1 MLRRYI
7 GDKAFYRRVLG
18 VALPIIIQNGI
29 TNFVSLLDNIMVG
42 QVGTLQISG
51 VSIVNQLLFVFNL
64 CVFGAISGAGI
75 FTAQFFGSE
84 DHEGVRHTFRYKFLA
99 SMLLVVLGTALFLLA
114 DQPLIGL
121 YLQGDGDPRDVAMTM
136 AYGTDYLRIMLLGL
150 LPFALASTYSGTL
163 RETGQTMVPM
173 VGGIVAVFVNLAL
186 NYVLIFGHF
195 GLPAMG
201 VRGAAIATVASRY
214 VELAIVAGWTHAK
227 SDRNPFIQGAY
238 RSMRIP
244 GKLFRDITV
253 KGMPLLINE
262 ALWSL
267 GMAFL
272 NQCYSTRG
280 LDVVAAMNIATT
292 LNNLASVVFLS
303 MGNTV
308 GIIVGQML
316 GAGKSAEEVRD
327 ADNKLIA
334 VAVVS
339 CLVFGGL
346 MALGA
351 EAFPHIYNT
360 TDHVRHIA
368 TRIIWICAAF
378 MPFHSYC
385 NATYFTLRS
394 GGQTMV
400 TFLFD
405 SCYVWV
411 CSVPLAF
418 CLSRFTA
425 LPIVP
430 LYLAC
435 SCMDFL
441 KCAVGYIMLKR
452 GTWIQNLA
460 VSE

>member
-42 QVGTLQISG
+42 QVGTLQMSG
-51 VSIVNQLLFVFNL
+51 VSIVNQLMFVFNL
-64 CVFGAISGAGI
+64 CVFGAVSGAGI
-75 FTAQFFGSE
+75 FTAQFYGSQ
-84 DHEGVRHTFRYKFLA
+84 DHDGVRHTFRFKFLV
-99 SMLLVVLGTALFLLA
+99 SVGLVVVGMAVFLLA
-114 DQPLIGL
+114 GQPLIRL
-121 YLQGDGDPRDVAMTM
+121 YLQGDGDPRDVAITL
-136 AYGTDYLRIMLLGL
+136 AYGADYLRIMLLGL
-150 LPFALASTYSGTL
+150 LPFALASAYSGTL

-173 VGGIVAVFVNLAL
+173 IGGITAVFVNLVL
-186 NYVLIFGHF
+186 NYILIFGHF

-214 VELAIVAGWTHAK
+214 VELAIVAGWTHLNGE
-227 SDRNPFIQGAY
+227 RNPFIQKVY

-244 GKLFRDITV
+244 KKLLKDIII
-253 KGMPLLINE
+253 KGMPLLVNE

-272 NQCYSTRG
+272 NQCYSVRG

-292 LNNLASVVFLS
+292 LNNLASVVFIA

-308 GIIVGQML
+308 GIIIGQML

-339 CLVFGGL
+339 CLAFGGM
-346 MALGA
+346 MALAGD
-351 EAFPHIYNT
+351 AFPHIYNT
-360 TDHVRHIA
+360 TEEVRWIA

-378 MPFHSYC
+378 MPIHSYC

-405 SCYVWV
+405 SCYVWA

-418 CLSRFTA
+418 CLSRFTD
-425 LPIVP
+425 LPIVS
-430 LYLAC
+430 LYLLC
-435 SCMDFL
+435 CCMDFV
-441 KCAVGYIMLKR
+441 KCAIGYVMLRR

-460 VSE
+460 KSE

>member
-42 QVGTLQISG
+42 QVGTLQMSG
-51 VSIVNQLLFVFNL
+51 VSIVNQLMFVFNL
-64 CVFGAISGAGI
+64 CVFGAVSGAGI
-75 FTAQFFGSE
+75 FTAQFYGSQ
-84 DHEGVRHTFRYKFLA
+84 DHDGVRHTFRFKFLV
-99 SMLLVVLGTALFLLA
+99 SVGLVVVGMAVFLLA
-114 DQPLIGL
+114 GQPLIRL
-121 YLQGDGDPRDVAMTM
+121 YLQGDGDPRDVAITL
-136 AYGTDYLRIMLLGL
+136 AYGADYLRIMLLGL
-150 LPFALASTYSGTL
+150 LPFALASAYSGTL

-173 VGGIVAVFVNLAL
+173 IGGITAVFVNLVL
-186 NYVLIFGHF
+186 NYILIFGHF

-214 VELAIVAGWTHAK
+214 VELAIVAGWTHLNGE
-227 SDRNPFIQGAY
+227 RNPFIQKAY

-244 GKLFRDITV
+244 KKLLKDIII
-253 KGMPLLINE
+253 KGMPLLVNE

-272 NQCYSTRG
+272 NQCYSVRG

-292 LNNLASVVFLS
+292 LNNLASVVFIA

-308 GIIVGQML
+308 GIIIGQML

-339 CLVFGGL
+339 CLAFGGM
-346 MALGA
+346 MALAGD
-351 EAFPHIYNT
+351 AFPHIYNT
-360 TDHVRHIA
+360 TEEVRWIA

-378 MPFHSYC
+378 MPIHSYC

-405 SCYVWV
+405 SCYVWA

-418 CLSRFTA
+418 CLSRFTD
-425 LPIVP
+425 LPIVS
-430 LYLAC
+430 LYLLC
-435 SCMDFL
+435 CCMDFV
-441 KCAVGYIMLKR
+441 KCAIGYVMLRR

-460 VSE
+460 KSE